1 MTHRF
6 NLESA
11 PSRTIKAVAFGAVAA
26 VVMGLGIAH
35 AEGQREARAQV
46 VTLDPVVITVK
57 RQQLPT
63 VYITGKRDTSAD
75 GVWSRATS
83 CMAAHRP
90 TASCSAPSAW
100 ARWSARSTS
109 TNCASA

>member
-6 NLESA
+6 NIESA
-11 PSRTIKAVAFGAVAA
+11 TSRTIQAVAFGAMAA

-35 AEGQREARAQV
+35 AEGQRELRAQV

-63 VYITGKRDTSAD
+63 VYVTGRRDTSAD
-75 GVWSRATS
+75 SVQI
-83 CMAAHRP
+83 
-90 TASCSAPSAW
+90 
-100 ARWSARSTS
+100 
-109 TNCASA
+109 ASAQ

>member
-6 NLESA
+6 NIESA
-11 PSRTIKAVAFGAVAA
+11 TSRTIKAVAFGAVAA

-35 AEGQREARAQV
+35 AEAQREMRAQT

-63 VYITGKRDTSAD
+63 VYVTGRRDASAD
-75 GVWSRATS
+75 GTQV
-83 CMAAHRP
+83 
-90 TASCSAPSAW
+90 
-100 ARWSARSTS
+100 
-109 TNCASA
+109 ASAL

>member
-11 PSRTIKAVAFGAVAA
+11 TSRTIKAVAFGAVAA

-35 AEGQREARAQV
+35 AEVRREQRAQII
-46 VTLDPVVITVK
+46 TLDPVVITVK

-63 VYITGKRDTSAD
+63 VYVTGRRDTSAD
-75 GVWSRATS
+75 GIQV
-83 CMAAHRP
+83 
-90 TASCSAPSAW
+90 
-100 ARWSARSTS
+100 
-109 TNCASA
+109 ASAL